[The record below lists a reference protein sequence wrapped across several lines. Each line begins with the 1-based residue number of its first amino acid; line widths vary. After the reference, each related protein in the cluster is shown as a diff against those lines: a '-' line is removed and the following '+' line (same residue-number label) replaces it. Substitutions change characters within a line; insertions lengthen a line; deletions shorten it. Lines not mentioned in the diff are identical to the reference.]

1 MELHG
6 QKIVVVGMG
15 RTALSAVKLLL
26 REGARP
32 RVSEIQSRDL
42 HETAC
47 DELEALGVPY
57 ECGGHSANFFEGA
70 RLILPGPGVPPGLPV
85 IAEACSHGA
94 RLICELDLAFA
105 FCPARVIAVTGT
117 NGKTTTTALVN
128 HLVSTCGHSTLL
140 AGNNDL
146 PFSAAVMEPAPLYVV
161 LEVSSYQ
168 LALCNDFKPWIGA
181 VLNLTPDHLARH
193 NTLNEYAAAKA
204 RMFTR
209 QSDGDMAEVNDD
221 DPWTAGMHVPA
232 RACRMAFSMQHAV
245 ESGLWLDG
253 EIIREG
259 LAEVARATDTR
270 LPGRHN
276 LSNVLAA
283 LTIMRAGGFDWP
295 RVLEGLRSFGGVEH
309 RIEYVATI
317 GHVDYYNDS
326 KSTNLDSLRVALES
340 FDRPVVLIAGG
351 EGKGSDYGIL
361 RDVVHGHVKHLV
373 TLGKDAPALEA
384 AFGGLVETERAASLG
399 DAVER
404 AAASASPGEAVLL
417 SPACASFDMFKNFE
431 ERGRIFKQCVG
442 ELARKVTP

>member
-1 MELHG
+1 MELQG

-32 RVSEIQSRDL
+32 RVSEVQSRDL
-42 HETAC
+42 HGAAC
-47 DELEALGVPY
+47 AELEALGVPY
-57 ECGGHSANFFEGA
+57 ECGGHSARFFEGA

-85 IAEACSHGA
+85 IAEACGHGA

-117 NGKTTTTALVN
+117 NGKTTATALLS
-128 HLVSTCGHSTLL
+128 HLVLACGHAALL

-146 PFSAAVMEPAPLYVV
+146 PFSAAVLEPTPLYVV

-168 LALCNDFKPWIGA
+168 LALSNGFKPWIGA

-193 NTLNEYAAAKA
+193 NTLEEYAAAKA
-204 RMFTR
+204 RMFAR
-209 QSDGDMAEVNDD
+209 QSDGDIAVVNDD
-221 DPWTAGMHVPA
+221 DPWTAGMRVPA
-232 RACRMAFSMQHAV
+232 RAARLAFSMERAV
-245 ESGLWLDG
+245 QPGLWLDG

-259 LAEVARATDTR
+259 RAEVARVTDTR
-270 LPGRHN
+270 LLGRHN

-295 RVLEGLRSFGGVEH
+295 SVLEGLRSFAGVEH
-309 RIEYVATI
+309 RIEFVATI
-317 GHVDYYNDS
+317 GQVDYYNDS
-326 KSTNLDSLRVALES
+326 KSTNIDSLRVALDS

-351 EGKGSDYGIL
+351 EGKGSDYRVL
-361 RDVVHGHVKHLV
+361 RDLIRGRVKHLV
-373 TLGKDAPALEA
+373 TLGSDAPVLEA
-384 AFGGLVETERAASLG
+384 AFADLVETERAASLG

-404 AAASASPGEAVLL
+404 AAALARPGEVVLL

-431 ERGRIFKQCVG
+431 ERGRVFKQCVG
-442 ELARKVTP
+442 ELARKVKS